1 MARAH
6 VAPEGCGGC
15 IGLAVYTPFCLAPRV
30 RGFSR
35 SHGEQVRNALRWVLV
50 EREGL
55 VETEVLL
62 KKDCCRDALVDI
74 WIVCQATIL
83 ASIHA
88 EIFGPRRDS

>member
-1 MARAH
+1 
-6 VAPEGCGGC
+6 
-15 IGLAVYTPFCLAPRV
+15 
-30 RGFSR
+30 
-35 SHGEQVRNALRWVLV
+35 VRNALRWVLV